1 METTMNLPET
11 FIKNIYVRL
20 LMNLYSLG
28 SFTEISFFTKNY
40 MFKLIINS
48 FLNWHNCEGI
58 LMRIAQYYCQN
69 SVGKVLIQENIN
81 NGKKLAWT
89 CVDFGFKKIFPL
101 VSTNFPFDL
110 GFNGKNM
117 HLKKTGVLN
126 ADESTWSWLLMN

>member
-48 FLNWHNCEGI
+48 FLNWHNYEGI

-81 NGKKLAWT
+81 NGKKLA
-89 CVDFGFKKIFPL
+89 
-101 VSTNFPFDL
+101 
-110 GFNGKNM
+110 
-117 HLKKTGVLN
+117 
-126 ADESTWSWLLMN
+126 